1 MTLTIELTPEQEA
14 RLQEAA
20 RRQGIKPADVLI
32 ALMETL
38 PIAASVPAPFYETA
52 TPEEWIAGL
61 LKWSESHK
69 DLPRVPASAYSREA
83 DYEDCL

>member
-38 PIAASVPAPFYETA
+38 PIAASVPKH
-52 TPEEWIAGL
+52 L
-61 LKWSESHK
+61 
-69 DLPRVPASAYSREA
+69 SRIFS
-83 DYEDCL
+83 